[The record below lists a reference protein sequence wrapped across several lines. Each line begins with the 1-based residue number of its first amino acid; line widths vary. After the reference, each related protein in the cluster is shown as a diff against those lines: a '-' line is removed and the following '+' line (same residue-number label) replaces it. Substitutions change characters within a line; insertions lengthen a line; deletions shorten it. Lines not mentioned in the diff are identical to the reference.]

1 MSYTKEEETNNLSVL
16 IKLTRTNSRSSNH
29 GRPSTPLDSNRK
41 NSSGINS
48 IHGTPHVLSK
58 PRIPIDTNVLS
69 NGSAS
74 DEGTTAGSVSTITD
88 PYRNDDSFMLSTN
101 RAEFYNT
108 IHIPSNNNIIIND
121 NDNIIHQQI
130 SRETNNFHNGMN
142 NNNISR
148 DEKVK
153 EAIRLARL
161 LLQKKIDTNQIDKS
175 HQGELND
182 KFDTMIDNLNIKVEK
197 RLSSSS
203 KIDPS
208 HDNNNNLIPSD
219 LMIHGNSSNDLFEN
233 GNFGIQNNNNSNSNS
248 TIAGGENSFVREFK
262 REMEL
267 SSNRDNFIIPSN
279 SSTTSFSDYQP
290 SYNLLDDL
298 KTAKLNK
305 SQEHLTLGS
314 DTDKKDVD
322 EQISDLQL
330 KVKKMKNKMLND
342 TKNSIFKNSIFNIEI
357 IKKVFK
363 NYGIYENYVVESF
376 ESLISLMDNFL
387 FISSFIKF
395 KRIEK
400 LQYFITQISKLWVI
414 IILITLKNLCIR
426 LIKLFKLE
434 KLINSEIE
442 SLKNLPINSITDLYN
457 YNLDI
462 KKIKIQSEKITVLLE
477 IIGNVNELLFYL
489 IEILQLKL
497 PKYLS
502 RIIGI
507 ISWLMSFYRLSRD
520 SVDESDEE
528 KKTDVNNNKSIITNK
543 KKDVHELTV
552 DEILEEYE
560 LN

>member
-69 NGSAS
+69 NESAS
-74 DEGTTAGSVSTITD
+74 DERTTAGSVSTITD

-208 HDNNNNLIPSD
+208 HDINNNLIPSD

-342 TKNSIFKNSIFNIEI
+342 TKNSIFKNSVFNIEI

-477 IIGNVNELLFYL
+477 IIGNLNELLFYL

-502 RIIGI
+502 RIIGT